1 MYEDLKQRF
10 RQQFGKD
17 ARWIFSAPGRTE
29 IGGNHTDHQH
39 GRVLA
44 AAVDLDTTAAVAL
57 NGRDSIRVL
66 SEGYDLCEISLPV
79 EEPDPEKFGTTSSLI
94 TGVAARFSQLGHRIL
109 GFDAYVTSRVL
120 PGSGLSSYAAFEV
133 LMGEIINQLFC
144 CGLSQPEIAM
154 AGQYAENVYF
164 GKPCG
169 LMDQMASA
177 VGNIITIDFAE
188 EGKPKVTPVPFDFAD
203 TGYGLCI
210 IDSGASHADLTDCYA
225 AIPAELKKVCA
236 CFGARVLREVPEE
249 KFYADIG
256 KVREAA
262 GDRAVLRAIHVYE
275 DNRRVEEQVRALSEG
290 DFDRFL
296 ELVRESGRSSWML
309 LQNVIPEGRTARQEV
324 AFALALAERLL
335 KGRGAV
341 RVHGGGFAGT
351 IQAFVP
357 RDLLESFRDGIEAVL
372 GEGSCHVLSIR
383 PRGGML
389 LEECK

>member
-10 RQQFGKD
+10 KQQFGKE
-17 ARWIFSAPGRTE
+17 ARWLFSAPGRTE
-29 IGGNHTDHQH
+29 LGGNHTDHQH

-44 AAVDLDTTAAVAL
+44 AAVNLDTTAAVAL

-66 SEGYDLCEISLPV
+66 SEGYDLCEIPLPV
-79 EEPDPEKFGTTSSLI
+79 GEPRADAFGTTAALI
-94 TGVAARFSQLGHRIL
+94 EGVAARFTQLGHRVL

-120 PGSGLSSYAAFEV
+120 PGSGLSSSAAFEV
-133 LMGEIINQLFC
+133 LIGQIINELFC
-144 CGLSQPEIAM
+144 CGLSQADIAM
-154 AGQYAENVYF
+154 AGQYAENIYF

-188 EGKPKVTPVPFDFAD
+188 PGQPRVTPVDFDFASS
-203 TGYGLCI
+203 GYDLCI

-225 AIPAELKKVCA
+225 AIPEELKAVCA
-236 CFGARVLREVPEE
+236 CFGVKTLREVPEE
-249 KFYADIG
+249 EFYKNI
-256 KVREAA
+256 REIRASA

-275 DNRRVEEQVRALSEG
+275 DNRRVEAQVDALSRG

-296 ELVRESGRSSWML
+296 RLVRESGRSSWML
-309 LQNVIPEGRTARQEV
+309 LQNVIPEGRTEHQEV
-324 AFALALAERLL
+324 AFALALAQHLL
-335 KGRGAV
+335 GDRGAA

-357 RDLLESFRDGIEAVL
+357 RSLLDSFRTGMESVL
-372 GEGSCHVLSIR
+372 GAGSCHVLSIR